1 MLRFVH
7 HPEVWRYRAALT
19 RVLAEH
25 GGVCGAREHELKLA
39 ALYERFARYAEERV
53 SREGVSRQLLLPPPV
68 RAGLIAGPRDG
79 NCRALDSQTERI
91 AHDLLEAADEL

>member
-19 RVLAEH
+19 RVVAEH
-25 GGVCGAREHELKLA
+25 GAAGGAKEHDLKLA

-53 SREGVSRQLLLPPPV
+53 SCERARRQLLLPAPV

-79 NCRALDSQTERI
+79 DSRVFDSQDERL
-91 AHDLLEAADEL
+91 AHDLLEAAEQL